1 MSESG
6 DSDPLSS
13 VNVSSAKAMSS
24 AESASSVLLLT
35 DSENA
40 NNENRVIE
48 MEANSSGGVEETPS
62 ASGETVQPSTVESVP
77 GIEEKIDRSKG
88 EEDSKQEDQKEQEK
102 EKDADDDDKKGEV
115 EGKEGGSVEPGK
127 GGQDQ
132 YAEHVTYNAAGDAI
146 YTDPA
151 TKYQY
156 RWCKEKSEWV
166 PLASATEPDG
176 SGGAPSENPFE
187 NEHYRWCHEKKE
199 WIPKQKNP
207 TETEFYRWDEAT
219 GKWIPKEQPASGK
232 GDQDR
237 DYGYEDGV
245 HTYRDK
251 DGAVYFWDTERKA
264 WFPKVDDDFMA
275 IYQLNYGFIDNT
287 SGAGSASA
295 PKATDAA
302 PLSPQDASDDVS
314 DEQEDEQKAPKGGKK
329 RKAPPEPP
337 KWFELAPEHNTKVYV
352 SNLPTDITEEEF
364 GEVMSKC
371 GMVMK
376 DAKTHKLK
384 LKLYRDGDG
393 QLKGDG
399 LCHYIKIESVDLA
412 LKILDNYDVRGR
424 KIKVQRAEFQM
435 RGEYNPTL
443 KPKMRKK
450 EKERLKKMQESLFD
464 WRPEKMRGERSKHER
479 IVIIKNLFEPSLF
492 DREVHLLLEYQSD
505 LREECGKCG
514 TVRRVLL
521 YDRHPEGVAQVT
533 MGDPEEADL
542 VVQLMNGRYF
552 GQRKLTA
559 AIWDGRTKFRIAE
572 TDADVNKRR
581 GNWEQFLETGES
593 ADKDKEGGSDTR
605 EKGVEK
611 PVKEEQAI
619 PETEL
624 DDEEKRDVDGAAP
637 SSGES
642 TPEMRSERDEQSLP
656 VEPTDS
662 KEKDAE
668 NEGSNEDDADD
679 DDDDDEDDKQ
689 VGGDDQDE

>member
-1 MSESG
+1 MWHF
-6 DSDPLSS
+6 
-13 VNVSSAKAMSS
+13 
-24 AESASSVLLLT
+24 LT
-35 DSENA
+35 E
-40 NNENRVIE
+40 
-48 MEANSSGGVEETPS
+48 
-62 ASGETVQPSTVESVP
+62 
-77 GIEEKIDRSKG
+77 KG
-88 EEDSKQEDQKEQEK
+88 EEN
-102 EKDADDDDKKGEV
+102 V
-115 EGKEGGSVEPGK
+115 
-127 GGQDQ
+127 
-132 YAEHVTYNAAGDAI
+132 
-146 YTDPA
+146 A
-151 TKYQY
+151 TGY
-156 RWCKEKSEWV
+156 RWKSR
-166 PLASATEPDG
+166 S
-176 SGGAPSENPFE
+176 
-187 NEHYRWCHEKKE
+187 R
-199 WIPKQKNP
+199 
-207 TETEFYRWDEAT
+207 
-219 GKWIPKEQPASGK
+219 
-232 GDQDR
+232 
-237 DYGYEDGV
+237 
-245 HTYRDK
+245 
-251 DGAVYFWDTERKA
+251 
-264 WFPKVDDDFMA
+264 
-275 IYQLNYGFIDNT
+275 
-287 SGAGSASA
+287 
-295 PKATDAA
+295 
-302 PLSPQDASDDVS
+302 
-314 DEQEDEQKAPKGGKK
+314 
-329 RKAPPEPP
+329 
-337 KWFELAPEHNTKVYV
+337 
-352 SNLPTDITEEEF
+352 
-364 GEVMSKC
+364 
-371 GMVMK
+371 
-376 DAKTHKLK
+376 
-384 LKLYRDGDG
+384 
-393 QLKGDG
+393 
-399 LCHYIKIESVDLA
+399 IESVDLA

-559 AIWDGRTKFRIAE
+559 AIWDGRTKFRLVAPITVNLKGENSFDSCHFSRIAE

-619 PETEL
+619 PATEL

-679 DDDDDEDDKQ
+679 DDDDDDEDDKQ
-689 VGGDDQDE
+689 LGGDDQDE

>member
-1 MSESG
+1 MSDSG
-6 DSDPLSS
+6 DSGPPSS
-13 VNVSSAKAMSS
+13 VNVSSALAAMSS
-24 AESASSVLLLT
+24 AESASSVLMLT

-40 NNENRVIE
+40 NNENRAIE
-48 MEANSSGGVEETPS
+48 MEANSSGGGEETPAATS
-62 ASGETVQPSTVESVP
+62 ETVESVS
-77 GIEEKIDRSKG
+77 GSVEQSDRSEG
-88 EEDSKQEDQKEQEK
+88 DDSKQGEVTGEK
-102 EKDADDDDKKGEV
+102 EEKESGDVKAEVSGEPV
-115 EGKEGGSVEPGK
+115 KS
-127 GGQDQ
+127 GQDQ
-132 YAEHVTYNAAGDAI
+132 YAEHVTYNAAGEAI

-156 RWCKEKSEWV
+156 RWCKEKNEWT
-166 PLASATEPDG
+166 PLATATEPDG
-176 SGGAPSENPFE
+176 SGGTASENPYE

-199 WIPKQKNP
+199 WIPKQQNA
-207 TETEFYRWDEAT
+207 TETEFYRWDAAT
-219 GKWIPKEQPASGK
+219 GKWIPKEQPTPAG
-232 GDQDR
+232 GNDPDR

-287 SGAGSASA
+287 SGPTTASA
-295 PKATDAA
+295 PKVVDVAPPIPPRTD
-302 PLSPQDASDDVS
+302 DDDGSIS
-314 DEQEDEQKAPKGGKK
+314 DEQDDAQKQPKGKK

-352 SNLPTDITEEEF
+352 SNLPTDVTEEEF
-364 GEVMSKC
+364 GELMSKC

-376 DAKTHKLK
+376 DPKTHKLK
-384 LKLYRDGDG
+384 LKLYRDSDG

-412 LKILDNYDVRGR
+412 LKILDNYDVRGH

-450 EKERLKKMQESLFD
+450 EKERIKKMQESLFD

-559 AIWDGRTKFRIAE
+559 AIWDGRTKYRIAE
-572 TDADVNKRR
+572 TDADVNQRR
-581 GNWEQFLETGES
+581 GNWEQFLETGETPDA
-593 ADKDKEGGSDTR
+593 ADQDKESDSGKPNESQPSTKDAKASPER
-605 EKGVEK
+605 EGKK
-611 PVKEEQAI
+611 AEE
-619 PETEL
+619 
-624 DDEEKRDVDGAAP
+624 DVP

-642 TPEMRSERDEQSLP
+642 TPEMRSERDEQPLP
-656 VEPTDS
+656 VADEPVES
-662 KEKDAE
+662 KEKDTE
-668 NEGSNEDDADD
+668 GDDNEESDD
-679 DDDDDEDDKQ
+679 DDDDDDGDDGKQ
-689 VGGDDQDE
+689 DGGDDQDE

>member
-1 MSESG
+1 MSDSG
-6 DSDPLSS
+6 DSDPPSS
-13 VNVSSAKAMSS
+13 VNVSSASAAMSS
-24 AESASSVLLLT
+24 AESASSVLMMT

-40 NNENRVIE
+40 NNENRAIE
-48 MEANSSGGVEETPS
+48 MEANSSGGGEETPAGVS
-62 ASGETVQPSTVESVP
+62 ETVESVS
-77 GIEEKIDRSKG
+77 ESDRSKG
-88 EEDSKQEDQKEQEK
+88 DSKQSEVTGEK
-102 EKDADDDDKKGEV
+102 EKKESGDVKDKADDSD
-115 EGKEGGSVEPGK
+115 EPAK

-132 YAEHVTYNAAGDAI
+132 YAEHVTYNAAGEAI

-156 RWCKEKSEWV
+156 RWCKEKNEWT
-166 PLASATEPDG
+166 PLATAATEPDG
-176 SGGAPSENPFE
+176 SGGTSSENPYE

-199 WIPKQKNP
+199 WIPKQQNA
-207 TETEFYRWDEAT
+207 TETEFYRWDEAS
-219 GKWIPKEQPASGK
+219 GKWIPKEHPTRAG
-232 GDQDR
+232 GDDPDR

-251 DGAVYFWDTERKA
+251 DGAVYFWDAERKA

-287 SGAGSASA
+287 SGPGSASA
-295 PKATDAA
+295 PK
-302 PLSPQDASDDVS
+302 
-314 DEQEDEQKAPKGGKK
+314 GKK

-352 SNLPTDITEEEF
+352 SNLPTDVTEEEF
-364 GEVMSKC
+364 GELMSKC

-376 DAKTHKLK
+376 DPKTHKLK
-384 LKLYRDGDG
+384 LKLYRDSDG

-450 EKERLKKMQESLFD
+450 EKERIKKMQESLFD

-559 AIWDGRTKFRIAE
+559 AIWDGRTKYRIAE
-572 TDADVNKRR
+572 TDADVNQRR
-581 GNWEQFLETGES
+581 GNWEQFLETGDTPD
-593 ADKDKEGGSDTR
+593 ADKDKESDS
-605 EKGVEK
+605 GK
-611 PVKEEQAI
+611 PKESPSEDGKAS
-619 PETEL
+619 P
-624 DDEEKRDVDGAAP
+624 DRANVDEGKKSEEDVP

-642 TPEMRSERDEQSLP
+642 TPEMRSERDEQPLP
-656 VEPTDS
+656 VADEPMES

-668 NEGSNEDDADD
+668 GDDNDESNDD
-679 DDDDDEDDKQ
+679 DDGKQ
-689 VGGDDQDE
+689 DGGDDQDE

>member
-1 MSESG
+1 MQ
-6 DSDPLSS
+6 
-13 VNVSSAKAMSS
+13 ATK
-24 AESASSVLLLT
+24 
-35 DSENA
+35 
-40 NNENRVIE
+40 
-48 MEANSSGGVEETPS
+48 
-62 ASGETVQPSTVESVP
+62 
-77 GIEEKIDRSKG
+77 DR
-88 EEDSKQEDQKEQEK
+88 
-102 EKDADDDDKKGEV
+102 KDA
-115 EGKEGGSVEPGK
+115 
-127 GGQDQ
+127 Q
-132 YAEHVTYNAAGDAI
+132 
-146 YTDPA
+146 
-151 TKYQY
+151 
-156 RWCKEKSEWV
+156 
-166 PLASATEPDG
+166 
-176 SGGAPSENPFE
+176 
-187 NEHYRWCHEKKE
+187 
-199 WIPKQKNP
+199 
-207 TETEFYRWDEAT
+207 
-219 GKWIPKEQPASGK
+219 
-232 GDQDR
+232 
-237 DYGYEDGV
+237 
-245 HTYRDK
+245 
-251 DGAVYFWDTERKA
+251 
-264 WFPKVDDDFMA
+264 
-275 IYQLNYGFIDNT
+275 
-287 SGAGSASA
+287 
-295 PKATDAA
+295 
-302 PLSPQDASDDVS
+302 
-314 DEQEDEQKAPKGGKK
+314 
-329 RKAPPEPP
+329 
-337 KWFELAPEHNTKVYV
+337 
-352 SNLPTDITEEEF
+352 
-364 GEVMSKC
+364 
-371 GMVMK
+371 
-376 DAKTHKLK
+376 
-384 LKLYRDGDG
+384 
-393 QLKGDG
+393 
-399 LCHYIKIESVDLA
+399 KIESVDLA